1 MLGNKMKSV
10 NNATTALNNPIVKGV
25 KKLKAD
31 TVVIGSKTADLI
43 TASTKKQLGVASSKK
58 QTLDALQGDGVKSFM
73 LDAPAKGQKPAYPE
87 LVNQIRV
94 AIVSAFDGDLQTLL
108 KKEAKTLSD
117 MEKGVK
123 RYWQMQIGSEFAYYR
138 RELRKRE
145 DREIAGDKD
154 KSTPVDMYFK
164 DLQSALDRLTKL
176 EGVDFK
182 IVEHKDQIEML
193 LADK

>member
-1 MLGNKMKSV
+1 MKSV
-10 NNATTALNNPIVKGV
+10 NITSALNNPVAKGV
-25 KKLKAD
+25 AKLKAD

-58 QTLDALQGDGVKSFM
+58 QTLDALQSDGVKSFM

-94 AIVSAFDGDLQTLL
+94 AIVSALDGDLQILL
-108 KKEAKTLSD
+108 KKEGKTLSD

-123 RYWQMQIGSEFAYYR
+123 RYWQQQIGSEFAYYR

-164 DLQSALDRLTKL
+164 DLQSALKRLTEL
-176 EGVDFK
+176 EGVDFH
-182 IVEHKDQIEML
+182 IVEHKDQLEKL

>member
-1 MLGNKMKSV
+1 MNTV
-10 NNATTALNNPIVKGV
+10 NNATSALNNPVVKGI

-31 TVVIGSKTADLI
+31 TVVIGAKTADLI

-58 QTLDALQGDGVKSFM
+58 QTLDALQADKVKSFM

-94 AIVSAFDGDLQTLL
+94 AIVSAFDADLQVLL
-108 KKEAKTLSD
+108 KKEPKTLSD
-117 MEKGVK
+117 VEKGVK

-138 RELRKRE
+138 RELKKRE
-145 DREIAGDKD
+145 EREITGDKD
-154 KSTPVDMYFK
+154 KATPVDMYFK

-176 EGVDFK
+176 ENMEFDLVQHTSAIK
-182 IVEHKDQIEML
+182 KL

>member
-1 MLGNKMKSV
+1 MNQV
-10 NNATTALNNPIVKGV
+10 NNATSAINNPITKGI

-31 TVVIGSKTADLI
+31 TVVIGAKTADLI

-58 QTLDALQGDGVKSFM
+58 QTLDALQADGVKQFM
-73 LDAPAKGQKPAYPE
+73 LDSPAKGQKPAYPE

-123 RYWQMQIGSEFAYYR
+123 RYWQQQIGSEFAYYR

>member
-1 MLGNKMKSV
+1 MKSV
-10 NNATTALNNPIVKGV
+10 NNVTTALNNPISKGV
-25 KKLKAD
+25 AKLKAD
-31 TVVIGSKTADLI
+31 TVVIGAKTADLI
-43 TASTKKQLGVASSKK
+43 TTSTKKQLGVASSKK
-58 QTLDALQGDGVKSFM
+58 QTLDALQGDGVKSYM

-123 RYWQMQIGSEFAYYR
+123 RYWQQQIGSEFAYYR

-164 DLQSALDRLTKL
+164 DLQSALERLAKL
-176 EGVDFK
+176 ENAEFD
-182 IVEHKDQIEML
+182 IVLHKAGINKL
-193 LADK
+193 LGDK

>member
-1 MLGNKMKSV
+1 MKQV
-10 NNATTALNNPIVKGV
+10 NTVNATSALNNPVVKGI

-31 TVVIGSKTADLI
+31 TVVIGAKTADLI

-58 QTLDALQGDGVKSFM
+58 QTLDALQADKVKSYM

-94 AIVSAFDGDLQTLL
+94 AIVSAFDADLQVLL

-123 RYWQMQIGSEFAYYR
+123 RYWQQQIGSEFAYYR
-138 RELRKRE
+138 RELKKRE
-145 DREIAGDKD
+145 EREITGDKD

>member
-1 MLGNKMKSV
+1 MTQV
-10 NNATTALNNPIVKGV
+10 NNTNALNNPITKGI

-31 TVVIGSKTADLI
+31 TVVIGAKTADLI

-58 QTLDALQGDGVKSFM
+58 QTLDALQSDGVKSFM

-94 AIVSAFDGDLQTLL
+94 AIVSALDGDLQTLL

-145 DREIAGDKD
+145 EREIAGDKD

-164 DLQSALDRLTKL
+164 DLQSALERLSKL
-176 EGVDFK
+176 ESAEFD
-182 IVEHKDQIEML
+182 IVLHKAGINKL
-193 LADK
+193 LGDK

>member
-1 MLGNKMKSV
+1 MKQV
-10 NNATTALNNPIVKGV
+10 NTTSALNNPISKGV
-25 KKLKAD
+25 AKLKAD
-31 TVVIGSKTADLI
+31 TVVIGAKTADLI

-73 LDAPAKGQKPAYPE
+73 LDSPAKGQKPAYPE

-94 AIVSAFDGDLQTLL
+94 AIVSALDGDLQALL

-145 DREIAGDKD
+145 EREIAGDKD

-176 EGVDFK
+176 EGVDFDVTAHTK
-182 IVEHKDQIEML
+182 VINAM

>member
-1 MLGNKMKSV
+1 MNSV
-10 NNATTALNNPIVKGV
+10 NTVNATSALNNPVVKGI

-31 TVVIGSKTADLI
+31 TVTIGAKTADLI

-58 QTLDALQGDGVKSFM
+58 QTLDALQADKVKSYM

-94 AIVSAFDGDLQTLL
+94 AIVSAFDADLQVLL

-123 RYWQMQIGSEFAYYR
+123 RYWQQQIGSEFAYYR
-138 RELRKRE
+138 RELKKRE
-145 DREIAGDKD
+145 EREITGDKD

-164 DLQSALDRLTKL
+164 DLQSALDRLSKL

>member
-10 NNATTALNNPIVKGV
+10 NNATTALNNPISKGV
-25 KKLKAD
+25 AKLKAD
-31 TVVIGSKTADLI
+31 TVVIGAKTADLI
-43 TASTKKQLGVASSKK
+43 TTSTKKQLGVASSKK
-58 QTLDALQGDGVKSFM
+58 QTLDALQGDGVKSYM

-123 RYWQMQIGSEFAYYR
+123 RYWQQQIGSEFAYYR

-145 DREIAGDKD
+145 DREITGDKD

>member
-1 MLGNKMKSV
+1 MKSV
-10 NNATTALNNPIVKGV
+10 NNATTALNNPISKGV
-25 KKLKAD
+25 AKLKAD
-31 TVVIGSKTADLI
+31 TVVIGAKTADLI

-58 QTLDALQGDGVKSFM
+58 QTLDALQADGVKSFM
-73 LDAPAKGQKPAYPE
+73 LDSPAKGQKPAYPE

-94 AIVSAFDGDLQTLL
+94 AIVSALDGDLQTLL

-164 DLQSALDRLTKL
+164 DLQSALDRLSKL
-176 EGVDFK
+176 EGVSFDVTAHTK
-182 IVEHKDQIEML
+182 VIKAM

>member
-1 MLGNKMKSV
+1 MNTV
-10 NNATTALNNPIVKGV
+10 NNATSALNNPITKGV
-25 KKLKAD
+25 KKLRAD
-31 TVVIGSKTADLI
+31 TVVIGAKTADLI

-73 LDAPAKGQKPAYPE
+73 LDSPAKGQKPAYPE

-94 AIVSAFDGDLQTLL
+94 AIVSALDGDLQALL

-145 DREIAGDKD
+145 DREVAGDKD

>member
-1 MLGNKMKSV
+1 MNQV
-10 NNATTALNNPIVKGV
+10 NTTSALNNPIAKGV

-94 AIVSAFDGDLQTLL
+94 AIVSALDSDLQVLL

-145 DREIAGDKD
+145 EREIAGDKD

-164 DLQSALDRLTKL
+164 DLQSALERLA
-176 EGVDFK
+176 K
-182 IVEHKDQIEML
+182 IEAVEFDLPVHTSTLKKL

>member
-1 MLGNKMKSV
+1 MKSV
-10 NNATTALNNPIVKGV
+10 NNVTTALNNPISKGV
-25 KKLKAD
+25 AKLKAD
-31 TVVIGSKTADLI
+31 TVVIGAKTADLI

-58 QTLDALQGDGVKSFM
+58 QTLDALQADGVKSFM
-73 LDAPAKGQKPAYPE
+73 LDSPAKGQKPAYPE

-176 EGVDFK
+176 EGVSFDVTAHTK
-182 IVEHKDQIEML
+182 VIKAM

>member
-1 MLGNKMKSV
+1 MLGNKMNSV
-10 NNATTALNNPIVKGV
+10 NNATSAINNPITKGI

-31 TVVIGSKTADLI
+31 TVVIGAKTADLI

-58 QTLDALQGDGVKSFM
+58 QTLDALQSDGVKSFM

-94 AIVSAFDGDLQTLL
+94 AIVSALDSDLQVLL

-145 DREIAGDKD
+145 EREIAGDKD

-164 DLQSALDRLTKL
+164 DLQSALERLA
-176 EGVDFK
+176 K
-182 IVEHKDQIEML
+182 IEAVEFDLPVHTSALKKL

>member
-1 MLGNKMKSV
+1 MKQV
-10 NNATTALNNPIVKGV
+10 NITAALDNPIAKGI

-73 LDAPAKGQKPAYPE
+73 LDTPAKGQKPAYPE

-94 AIVSAFDGDLQTLL
+94 AIVSALDTDLQTLL

-123 RYWQMQIGSEFAYYR
+123 RYWQQQIGSEFAYYR
-138 RELRKRE
+138 RELKKRE
-145 DREIAGDKD
+145 EREIAGDKD

-164 DLQSALDRLTKL
+164 DLQSALERLGKL
-176 EGVDFK
+176 ESAEFSIMD
-182 IVEHKDQIEML
+182 HKSTIESL
-193 LADK
+193 LSDK

>member
-1 MLGNKMKSV
+1 MNSV
-10 NNATTALNNPIVKGV
+10 NTVNATSALNNPVVKGI

-31 TVVIGSKTADLI
+31 TVVIGAKTADLI

-58 QTLDALQGDGVKSFM
+58 QTLDALQADKVKSFM

-94 AIVSAFDGDLQTLL
+94 AIVSAFDADLQVLL

-117 MEKGVK
+117 VEKGVK
-123 RYWQMQIGSEFAYYR
+123 RYWQQQIGSEFAYYR
-138 RELRKRE
+138 RELKKRE
-145 DREIAGDKD
+145 DREITGDKD
-154 KSTPVDMYFK
+154 KATPEEMYFK
-164 DLQSALDRLTKL
+164 DLQSALDRLSKL

>member
-1 MLGNKMKSV
+1 MNTV
-10 NNATTALNNPIVKGV
+10 NNATSALNNPIVKGT

-31 TVVIGSKTADLI
+31 TVVIGAKTADLI

-73 LDAPAKGQKPAYPE
+73 LDSPAKGQKPAYPE

-94 AIVSAFDGDLQTLL
+94 AIVSALDGDLQALL

-176 EGVDFK
+176 EGVDFDVTAHTK
-182 IVEHKDQIEML
+182 VINAM

>member
-1 MLGNKMKSV
+1 MNTV
-10 NNATTALNNPIVKGV
+10 NNATSALNNPIAKGV

-31 TVVIGSKTADLI
+31 TVVIGAKTADLI

-58 QTLDALQGDGVKSFM
+58 QTLDALQADGVKSFM

-87 LVNQIRV
+87 LVNQIKV
-94 AIVSAFDGDLQTLL
+94 AIVSALSDEVQTIL
-108 KKEAKTLSD
+108 KKEPKTLSD
-117 MEKGVK
+117 VEKGVK

-138 RELRKRE
+138 RELKKRE
-145 DREIAGDKD
+145 ERETAGDKD

-176 EGVDFK
+176 ENMEFDLVQHTSAIK
-182 IVEHKDQIEML
+182 KL

>member
-1 MLGNKMKSV
+1 MTQV
-10 NNATTALNNPIVKGV
+10 NTTTALNNPIAKGV
-25 KKLKAD
+25 KKLMAD
-31 TVVIGSKTADLI
+31 TIVIGAKTADLI

-58 QTLDALQGDGVKSFM
+58 QTLDALQGDRVKSFM

-94 AIVSAFDGDLQTLL
+94 AIVSALDADLQTLL

-138 RELRKRE
+138 RELKKRE

>member
-1 MLGNKMKSV
+1 MNSV
-10 NNATTALNNPIVKGV
+10 NNATSALNNPITKGV
-25 KKLKAD
+25 KKLRAD
-31 TVVIGSKTADLI
+31 TVVIGAKTADLI

-58 QTLDALQGDGVKSFM
+58 QTLDALQADGVKSFM

-94 AIVSAFDGDLQTLL
+94 AIVSALSDEVQTML
-108 KKEAKTLSD
+108 KKEPKTLSD
-117 MEKGVK
+117 VEKGVK

-138 RELRKRE
+138 RELSKRE